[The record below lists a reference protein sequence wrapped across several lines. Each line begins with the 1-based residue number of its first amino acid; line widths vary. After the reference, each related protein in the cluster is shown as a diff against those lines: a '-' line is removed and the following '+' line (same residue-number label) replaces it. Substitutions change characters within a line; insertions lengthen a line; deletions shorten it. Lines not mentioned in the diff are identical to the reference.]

1 MLYKL
6 YRIIY
11 TALKIRTELNLNEI
25 HAQCYSRVM
34 TGRSN
39 EAEIKPK
46 INCARKKK
54 SDGLSDRVDFFATT
68 VQKKKEARI
77 QVSIMVHGS
86 SMVELAMIHGN
97 MGRDRAQNY
106 LISMV
111 S

>member
-1 MLYKL
+1 MF
-6 YRIIY
+6 
-11 TALKIRTELNLNEI
+11 N
-25 HAQCYSRVM
+25 SRVM

-77 QVSIMVHGS
+77 QVSTRDPWNGTDSPDH
-86 SMVELAMIHGN
+86 SML
-97 MGRDRAQNY
+97 Y
-106 LISMV
+106 LILIISLLKPFF
-111 S
+111 

>member
-6 YRIIY
+6 HRINY
-11 TALKIRTELNLNEI
+11 PVLKIHIDLNRNEI
-25 HAQCYSRVM
+25 HAQCNSRVM

-77 QVSIMVHGS
+77 QVSVMAH
-86 SMVELAMIHGN
+86 
-97 MGRDRAQNY
+97 
-106 LISMV
+106 
-111 S
+111 

>member
-11 TALKIRTELNLNEI
+11 TVLKIGIDLNLNEI
-25 HAQCYSRVM
+25 HAHSRVM

-77 QVSIMVHGS
+77 LVSIMAH
-86 SMVELAMIHGN
+86 
-97 MGRDRAQNY
+97 
-106 LISMV
+106 
-111 S
+111 